1 MTLFLHELKQSKI
14 SVAIWTLAITF
25 FMVTCVVIYPE
36 MSAEMEQVGDV
47 FASMGSFTA
56 AFGMDQLNFG
66 TFMGYYSIE
75 CGNVI
80 GLGGAFFAAL
90 AGISIIAKEEKE
102 HTAEFLL
109 AHPIGRTYVL
119 NAKLGAAV
127 MQIVILNLV
136 VFAGTAASIVA
147 MDIECE
153 WDVVMLLHLAYFI
166 MQIEIGMICYGLS
179 AFIRRGGL
187 GLGLGIALVLYFM
200 NLVKNILEEAEF
212 LKYITPFAYTDGAQ
226 ITEDVALDWMLV
238 VLGLVYGII
247 VTVIGY
253 AKYTKKDIA

>member
-1 MTLFLHELKQSKI
+1 MTLFLHELKQSKT
-14 SVAIWTLAITF
+14 SLAIWTLAITF
-25 FMVTCVVIYPE
+25 FMVVCVVIYPE
-36 MSAEMEQVGDV
+36 MSAEMEEVGNV

-90 AGISIIAKEEKE
+90 VGIGVIAKEEKD

-109 AHPIGRTYVL
+109 THPIGRSHIL
-119 NAKLGAAV
+119 SAKLASVLA
-127 MQIVILNLV
+127 QILVLNLV
-136 VFAGTAASIVA
+136 VFGATAGSVVA
-147 MDIECE
+147 MDIDAE
-153 WDVVMLLHLAYFI
+153 WDAILLLHLAFFI
-166 MQIEIGMICYGLS
+166 MQLEVGMICFGLS

-187 GLGLGIALVLYFM
+187 GLGLGLALVLYFM

-212 LKYITPFAYTDGAQ
+212 LKYITPFAYTDGAD
-226 ITEDVALDWMLV
+226 IVNEVTLDIGLIA
-238 VLGLVYGII
+238 LGLVYGII
-247 VTVIGY
+247 VTVIGFV
-253 AKYTKKDIA
+253 KYCKKDIA

>member
-14 SVAIWTLAITF
+14 SVVIWTLAITF

-90 AGISIIAKEEKE
+90 AGISIISKEEKE

-119 NAKLGAAV
+119 NAKLGAAIA
-127 MQIVILNLV
+127 QIVILNLV

-153 WDVVMLLHLAYFI
+153 
-166 MQIEIGMICYGLS
+166 
-179 AFIRRGGL
+179 
-187 GLGLGIALVLYFM
+187 
-200 NLVKNILEEAEF
+200 
-212 LKYITPFAYTDGAQ
+212 
-226 ITEDVALDWMLV
+226 
-238 VLGLVYGII
+238 
-247 VTVIGY
+247 
-253 AKYTKKDIA
+253 